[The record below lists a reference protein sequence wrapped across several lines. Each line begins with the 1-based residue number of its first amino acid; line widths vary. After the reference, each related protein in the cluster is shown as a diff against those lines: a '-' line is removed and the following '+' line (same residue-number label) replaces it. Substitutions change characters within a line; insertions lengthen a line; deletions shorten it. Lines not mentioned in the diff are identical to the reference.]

1 MSDPKSVE
9 LLARAERVIPGGVN
23 SPVRAFRSVGGK
35 PVFISRAEG
44 PYLFGADGAKYTDYV
59 GSWGPMILGHA
70 HPAILEAI
78 IAAAKNGT
86 SYGAPTELEV
96 TFAEKVISLYP
107 SIEMMRAVS
116 SGTEACMAAIR
127 AARGFTGREAI
138 VKFEGCYHGHADFL
152 LVKAGSGAL
161 TFGVPDSAGVP
172 VATAKGTLTLPYN
185 DIGALK
191 ELFATRGTEIAAV
204 IVEPVV
210 GNMGVVPPEK
220 GFLEA
225 ILEVC
230 REKGAVSIFDEVM
243 TGCRV
248 ARGGM
253 QERAGLRPDMTCLGK
268 IIGGG
273 MPLAAYGGK
282 RAIMEKIAPLG
293 PVYQA
298 GTLSG
303 NPVAVS
309 AGLAM
314 LDRLDADVYEKL
326 ERLGARLEKGLVEA
340 TKRHGVDACV
350 QRVGSMITMFFTK
363 GPVKT
368 FADAV
373 KSDTKRFG
381 RWHGAMLS
389 RGQYWP
395 PSQYEAA
402 FIGTAHD
409 DALIDA
415 TIAAADESLSPVA
428 DHEAR
433 QAGA

>member
-1 MSDPKSVE
+1 MTDADS
-9 LLARAERVIPGGVN
+9 RALFNRACRVIPGGVN
-23 SPVRAFRSVGGK
+23 SPVRAFRAVGGS

-44 PYLFGADGAKYTDYV
+44 ARLYGADGRGYLDYV

-70 HPAILEAI
+70 HPAIVAAVQ
-78 IAAAKNGT
+78 AAAVRGT

-96 TFAEKVISLYP
+96 RFAEALCALYP
-107 SIEMMRAVS
+107 SIEMVRAVS
-116 SGTEACMAAIR
+116 SGTEATMGALR
-127 AARGFTGREAI
+127 AARGFTGRDAI

-152 LVKAGSGAL
+152 LVKAGSGAA

-172 VATAKGTLTLPYN
+172 ANTAAGTLTLPFN
-185 DIGALK
+185 DVAALRA
-191 ELFATRGTEIAAV
+191 LFAARGGDIAAV

-210 GNMGVVPPEK
+210 GNMGVVPPQP

-225 ILEVC
+225 VVDEC
-230 REKGAVSIFDEVM
+230 RAAGAVSVFDEVM

-268 IIGGG
+268 IVGGG

-314 LDRLDADVYEKL
+314 LERLDAGVYARL
-326 ERLGARLEKGLVEA
+326 EVLGARLEQGLA
-340 TKRHGVDACV
+340 RAAAARGVKACV
-350 QRVGSMITMFFTK
+350 QRVGSMITLFFAP
-363 GPVKT
+363 GPVRSWD
-368 FADAV
+368 DA
-373 KSDTKRFG
+373 KGADTKAFA
-381 RWHGAMLS
+381 RWHGGLLE
-389 RGQYWP
+389 RGVYWP
-395 PSQYEAA
+395 PSQFEAA
-402 FIGTAHD
+402 FVSAAHTEAD
-409 DALIDA
+409 IDA
-415 TIAAADESLSPVA
+415 TVQAAG
-428 DHEAR
+428 EAL
-433 QAGA
+433 AS

>member
-23 SPVRAFRSVGGK
+23 SPVRAFRGVGGK
-35 PVFISRAEG
+35 PVFITRAEG
-44 PYLFGADGAKYTDYV
+44 PYLFGADCAKYTDYV

-70 HPAILEAI
+70 HPAVIEAI
-78 IAAAKNGT
+78 VSAAKNGT

-96 TFAEKVISLYP
+96 VFAETIIALYP

-127 AARGFTGREAI
+127 AARGFTGRESI

-172 VATAKGTLTLPYN
+172 AATAKGTLTLPYN
-185 DIGALK
+185 DIAALK
-191 ELFATRGTEIAAV
+191 ELFATRGKEIAAV

-225 ILEVC
+225 IIDVC
-230 REKGAVSIFDEVM
+230 KEHGAVSIFDEVM

-248 ARGGM
+248 AHGGM
-253 QERAGLRPDMTCLGK
+253 QQRAGLRPDMTCLGK

-309 AGLAM
+309 AALAM
-314 LDRLDADVYEKL
+314 LKELNAGVYEKL
-326 ERLGARLEKGLVEA
+326 ERLGARLEAGLVA
-340 TKRHGVDACV
+340 SAKKRNVEVCV
-350 QRVGSMITMFFTK
+350 QRVGSMITMFFTP

-368 FADAV
+368 FADAM
-373 KSDTKRFG
+373 KSDAKRFG

-402 FIGTAHD
+402 FISAAHD
-409 DALIDA
+409 EAIIDA
-415 TIAAADESLSPVA
+415 TVAAADEALAASA
-428 DHEAR
+428 
-433 QAGA
+433 